1 MSAKPWLES
10 LELLVK
16 MVITVVVFL
25 IWGILER
32 RDNIRGQAWAA
43 VKLAICA

>member
-10 LELLVK
+10 LDLLVK
-16 MVITVVVFL
+16 IVITVVVFL

-32 RDNIRGQAWAA
+32 RDNIRGQAWAG

>member
-10 LELLVK
+10 LDLLVK
-16 MVITVVVFL
+16 IVITVVVFL

-32 RDNIRGQAWAA
+32 CDNIRGQAWAD
-43 VKLAICA
+43 VKLAKCA